1 MDDTSSYNGSVIA
14 AASLSV
20 VSTLGVIGTC
30 LMNHKDV
37 IMEKLRCWISWGVQE
52 TATSDIEAAI
62 PTRQSTGTKI
72 TFPIVINNNSG
83 EQRQAH
89 VTLPS
94 PFDEVRPKLER
105 SHSDPTFESS
115 DHDHSPYSTSDSHT
129 TQTTQTTRSSSDSS
143 RVLSRRISMDV

>member
-37 IMEKLRCWISWGVQE
+37 IMEKLRCWVSWGVQE
-52 TATSDIEAAI
+52 PTTSGDIEAAI
-62 PTRQSTGTKI
+62 STRESTGTKI
-72 TFPIVINNNSG
+72 TFPIVINNHSG

-89 VTLPS
+89 VALPS

-129 TQTTQTTRSSSDSS
+129 QTTRSSSDSS